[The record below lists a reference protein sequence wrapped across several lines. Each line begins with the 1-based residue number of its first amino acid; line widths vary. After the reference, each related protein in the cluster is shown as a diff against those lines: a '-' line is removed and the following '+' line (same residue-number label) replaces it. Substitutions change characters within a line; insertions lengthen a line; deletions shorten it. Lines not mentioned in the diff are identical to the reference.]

1 MKVFFVLFK
10 TEIKRLQKE
19 NDLTSKHMKHTH
31 IAKMIKAP
39 VTTSDKIAAAFE
51 GIFLSNDE
59 GTFAP
64 EKKITER
71 F

>member
-1 MKVFFVLFK
+1 
-10 TEIKRLQKE
+10 
-19 NDLTSKHMKHTH
+19 
-31 IAKMIKAP
+31 MIKAP

-64 EKKITER
+64 EKKITEK